1 MSSIR
6 TVSIDYGD
14 TRFSIY
20 LISLPGKYQT
30 PDTATTHVMHS
41 HFYYELH
48 YASRGQC
55 LYRFSDR
62 EVLLQEG
69 QMLLIPPG
77 QHHLS
82 VGKDSESYI
91 PQVLS
96 LSISATENPGR
107 FYPAFLSMLN
117 AAAMKPITGPL
128 AVAGYINI
136 LQQRPLY
143 DCVPGICRLKAAAA
157 CFLSD
162 LFHLLSPYATETATS
177 AEPPCDAEVAVLL
190 ENMVNRPDITLEQI
204 AEAIN
209 YSTRHTARL
218 IKNIYGAS
226 LSEIRRSRKSK

>member
-20 LISLPGKYQT
+20 LISLPGRYQS
-30 PDTATTHVMHS
+30 PEATTHVMHS

-62 EVLLQEG
+62 EVLLREG

-82 VGKDSESYI
+82 VSKDSGDYT

-96 LSISATENPGR
+96 LSITDTDHTGR
-107 FYPAFLSMLN
+107 FYPAFLSMLE
-117 AAAMKPITGPL
+117 AAAMKPLPAPFAITG
-128 AVAGYINI
+128 YIDI

-143 DCVPGICRLKAAAA
+143 DSVPGICRLKAAAA

>member
-20 LISLPGKYQT
+20 LISLPGRYQS
-30 PDTATTHVMHS
+30 PEATTHVMHS

-62 EVLLQEG
+62 EVLLREG

-82 VGKDSESYI
+82 VSKDSGDYT

-96 LSISATENPGR
+96 LSITDTDHTGR
-107 FYPAFLSMLN
+107 FYPAFLSMLE
-117 AAAMKPITGPL
+117 AAAMKPLPVSFAL
-128 AVAGYINI
+128 AEYIQI

-143 DCVPGICRLKAAAA
+143 DCVPGICKLKAAAA

-162 LFHLLSPYATETATS
+162 LFHLLSPYARDTGTAP
-177 AEPPCDAEVAVLL
+177 EPPRDAELAVLL
-190 ENMVNRPDITLEQI
+190 ENMVNLPDIPLEQI
-204 AEAIN
+204 AAATN

-218 IKNIYGAS
+218 IKKIYGAS
-226 LSEIRRSRKSK
+226 LSEIRRSRKID

>member
-14 TRFSIY
+14 ARFSIY
-20 LISLPGKYQT
+20 LISLPGAYRS
-30 PDTATTHVMHS
+30 PGAEVTHVMHS

-82 VGKDSESYI
+82 VGTDSESYT

-96 LSISATENPGR
+96 LSITTTENAGR
-107 FYPAFLSMLN
+107 FYPSFLSMLN
-117 AAAMKPITGPL
+117 AAALTPL
-128 AVAGYINI
+128 PGSFAIAGYIDV

-143 DCVPGICRLKAAAA
+143 DSVPGICRLKAAAA

-162 LFHLLSPYATETATS
+162 LFHLLSPYATETGTS
-177 AEPPCDAEVAVLL
+177 AEPPCDTEMAVLL
-190 ENMVNRPDITLEQI
+190 ENMVNRPDISLEQI

-226 LSEIRRSRKSK
+226 LSEIRRSRKNT